1 MKNLINRLQQQ
12 ITQTNRIIQIM
23 DRWNMETKTAFPN
36 KNTLFDLGREFEDIG
51 YTAFKTQMQFQNN
64 REAIVCSYFP
74 SHLIT
79 HHKNNLQQLSA
90 NLESLQ
96 HG

>member
-1 MKNLINRLQQQ
+1 MTNIINRLQKQ
-12 ITQTNRIIQIM
+12 IAQTNRIIQIM
-23 DRWNMETKTAFPN
+23 DRWNMETKTAFPD
-36 KNTLFDLGREFEDIG
+36 KNTLFDLRREFEDVG

-64 REAIVCSYFP
+64 REAIVYSFFP

-79 HHKNNLQQLSA
+79 HHKNNLQILTA